1 MSCNGIFEFLEKE
14 FYNLGFPFF
23 FVSFYGVGFRY
34 SYLFVIF
41 FNFHSVLF
49 SLFLA
54 EIYVVI
60 SVRPRV
66 FFCGRAYFE
75 FIYDVNSYS
84 CTVWDLLCFQF

>member
-1 MSCNGIFEFLEKE
+1 MGFLKFLER
-14 FYNLGFPFF
+14 NSITWGFPFF

-41 FNFHSVLF
+41 FNFHSVSF

-66 FFCGRAYFE
+66 FFLWPCIF
-75 FIYDVNSYS
+75 
-84 CTVWDLLCFQF
+84 

>member
-1 MSCNGIFEFLEKE
+1 MGFLKFSEK
-14 FYNLGFPFF
+14 NSIPWGFPFF

-34 SYLFVIF
+34 SYLFVIL
-41 FNFHSVLF
+41 FNFHSVSF

-66 FFCGRAYFE
+66 FCGRAYFE

>member
-1 MSCNGIFEFLEKE
+1 MGFLKFLEK
-14 FYNLGFPFF
+14 NSIPWGFPF

-66 FFCGRAYFE
+66 FFVAVH
-75 FIYDVNSYS
+75 ILSSYMM
-84 CTVWDLLCFQF
+84 